1 MRKCVILLPL
11 LLLLTGCA
19 REETLETVADEYI
32 QPVAMAQPRRIS
44 VELPDDVVSPVLN
57 NTSEQ
62 MYLCNGYEIVI
73 ETREA
78 GNLNDTIESLSGYG
92 KEDLTVMA
100 TQDGD
105 AARYEFVWAA
115 AGEDGDRIGRAVIL
129 DDGNYHYCM
138 SILRDASTTEG
149 SQIVWRNVFDSFQL
163 A

>member
-32 QPVAMAQPRRIS
+32 QPVAMAQPRRIA

-57 NTSEQ
+57 NTNEQ
-62 MYLCNGYEIVI
+62 MYLCSGYEIVV

-78 GNLNDTIESLSGYG
+78 GDLNDTIESLCGY
-92 KEDLTVMA
+92 KKDELTVME
-100 TQDGD
+100 TQGD
-105 AARYEFVWAA
+105 AARYEFVWAS
-115 AGEDGDRIGRAVIL
+115 AGENGDRLGRAVIL

-138 SILRDASTTEG
+138 SILRDADTTEG
-149 SQIVWRNVFDSFQL
+149 SQIVWQNVFDSFRL
-163 A
+163 V